1 MIHISLWL
9 RSVLTLCDEL
19 HYIQNALQVQTLQPG
34 DALGRHMQPT
44 AGEADFED
52 LKVLDNG
59 LQVET

>member
-19 HYIQNALQVQTLQPG
+19 NYIQNALQVQTLQPG